1 MRVRGVVGGGGEG
14 EVDSWTTFST
24 IHRPLMVFS
33 HQSKTT
39 TRQRQDNDKTK
50 VEPAHSYDAFHTRH
64 VGPGVKGII
73 GMHRFNICLV
83 VVLLSCSGVKAP

>member
-1 MRVRGVVGGGGEG
+1 
-14 EVDSWTTFST
+14 
-24 IHRPLMVFS
+24 MVFS

-39 TRQRQDNDKTK
+39 TRQKLNLCIN
-50 VEPAHSYDAFHTRH
+50 SYDAFHTRH

-83 VVLLSCSGVKAP
+83 VLLWCENTIAIYYERGPKYLKAYVVCSIWRQVCMVMVT